1 METLNT
7 IGAVVNYFATVLFI
21 NLNNVKILMKTIK
34 DQLCNIVG
42 VMIKEGLY
50 EQIIN
55 EEILE
60 NLNELDKER
69 YLIMKG
75 QTYQK

>member
-1 METLNT
+1 MSYHYLIIKFRKKNT
-7 IGAVVNYFATVLFI
+7 YFIEDYKHEVFLYNKSSCEFFATVLFI

-55 EEILE
+55 E
-60 NLNELDKER
+60 
-69 YLIMKG
+69 
-75 QTYQK
+75 